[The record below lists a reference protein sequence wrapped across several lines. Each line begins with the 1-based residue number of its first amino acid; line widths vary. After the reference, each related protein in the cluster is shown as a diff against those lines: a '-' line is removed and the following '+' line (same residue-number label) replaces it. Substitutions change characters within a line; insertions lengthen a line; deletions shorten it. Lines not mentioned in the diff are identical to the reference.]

1 MKRVFIGLK
10 IEPGEMLKE
19 VFFSLKAGLSA
30 EKIKWTDLA
39 NIHLTLVFLG
49 DTGED
54 KIPQLYSM
62 LKEKCE
68 GWGKFDLILKGAGV
82 FRSMSDPRILWVGI
96 ERSDSLLQL
105 NKVIS
110 DGLKSLD
117 ITVEDRPYNPHL
129 TLGRIKHI
137 SNKDSL
143 NSHLKKYQN
152 TAFQTVN
159 VNEVILYESIL
170 LQAGPLYKPL
180 EKVSL

>member
-1 MKRVFIGLK
+1 
-10 IEPGEMLKE
+10 
-19 VFFSLKAGLSA
+19 
-30 EKIKWTDLA
+30 
-39 NIHLTLVFLG
+39 
-49 DTGED
+49 
-54 KIPQLYSM
+54 M

-68 GWGKFDLILKGAGV
+68 GRGRFDLTLKGAGV

-143 NSHLKKYQN
+143 NSLSEEISEHG
-152 TAFQTVN
+152 
-159 VNEVILYESIL
+159 ISD
-170 LQAGPLYKPL
+170 
-180 EKVSL
+180 S